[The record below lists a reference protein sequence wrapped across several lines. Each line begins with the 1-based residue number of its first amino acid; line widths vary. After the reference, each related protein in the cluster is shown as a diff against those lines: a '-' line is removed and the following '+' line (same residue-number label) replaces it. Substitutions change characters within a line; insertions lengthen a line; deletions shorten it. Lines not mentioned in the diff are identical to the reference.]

1 MKMLIIEDDR
11 EIAEVIRIALEMR
24 WPDATLENT
33 HLGSEGIRAIE
44 ASSPD
49 VVILDLGLPD
59 ASGYDVL
66 KQIRAFSDVPVI
78 ILTARNEEIDITRG
92 LELGADDYVT
102 KPFRQMELLSR
113 IRAVLRRVSPQAHER
128 TLSFGPLSYNTE
140 ARQCYLSG
148 KKLDLTR
155 TEGTI
160 LEELLRHRGRVVS
173 HARLA
178 EAIWGE
184 DSDDSPNNLRVYVR
198 RLREKLETDP
208 DNPQIIVTK
217 IGVGY
222 QLNRPD

>member
-1 MKMLIIEDDR
+1 MKILIIEDDP
-11 EIAEVIRIALEMR
+11 EITEVIRIALEMR
-24 WPDATLENT
+24 WPDAALEST
-33 HLGSEGIRAIE
+33 HFGEEGINAVE
-44 ASSPD
+44 AGTPD

-59 ASGYDVL
+59 ANGYDIL

-113 IRAVLRRVSPQAHER
+113 IRAVLRRVSPKGAER
-128 TLSFGPLSYNTE
+128 TLSYGRLSYNTE
-140 ARQCYLSG
+140 ARQCMLG
-148 KKLDLTR
+148 TKTIDLTR

-184 DSDDSPNNLRVYVR
+184 EPSDSSNNLRVYVR
-198 RLREKLETDP
+198 RLREKLEADP
-208 DNPQIIVTK
+208 DDPHIVVTK

-222 QLNRPD
+222 QLNQPA